1 MTACRRRGFTVQ
13 AFKIGPGKSHHSLTM
28 VQFVR
33 QAEAATKPALTAD
46 FLDPLHH
53 EAATGRPSINLDGW
67 MLNKEQNLASF
78 HRHAADADICI
89 VEGVMGLFDGR
100 DGMTEAGSTAELAKW
115 LGAPVLLVMDC
126 WSMARSAAAMVKG
139 YQEFDPDLN
148 LAGVIFNKVGSSA
161 HSQWLSEAVQSTGVT
176 TKVFGGVPKVHKL
189 HPVQCLEDKTA
200 LSLIA
205 CMFNPLTVKAHH
217 VVHVFS
223 LYSKNSNHLQS
234 HSAWP
239 YSSLLSSAG

>member
-1 MTACRRRGFTVQ
+1 ML
-13 AFKIGPGKSHHSLTM
+13 P
-28 VQFVR
+28 
-33 QAEAATKPALTAD
+33 AD

-67 MLNKEQNLASF
+67 MLSKEQNLASF

-139 YQEFDPDLN
+139 YQEFDPDLD

-189 HPVQCLEDKTA
+189 HLAQCLGDNTETHSFA
-200 LSLIA
+200 TQS
-205 CMFNPLTVKAHH
+205 MSVHPLAVKAHH

-223 LYSKNSNHLQS
+223 LYSKNRHANPPQS
-234 HSAWP
+234 HCALA
-239 YSSLLSSAG
+239 YSSSLSRAG

>member
-1 MTACRRRGFTVQ
+1 MKQ
-13 AFKIGPGKSHHSLTM
+13 QP
-28 VQFVR
+28 
-33 QAEAATKPALTAD
+33 KPALTAD

-189 HPVQCLEDKTA
+189 HLVHA
-200 LSLIA
+200 LRTTHKLLLL
-205 CMFNPLTVKAHH
+205 CYPLVS
-217 VVHVFS
+217 V
-223 LYSKNSNHLQS
+223 QS
-234 HSAWP
+234 HTSKHIM
-239 YSSLLSSAG
+239 

>member
-1 MTACRRRGFTVQ
+1 MSIEVKG
-13 AFKIGPGKSHHSLTM
+13 L
-28 VQFVR
+28 
-33 QAEAATKPALTAD
+33 ELTAD

-148 LAGVIFNKVGSSA
+148 LAGVIFNKVGSAA
-161 HSQWLSEAVQSTGVT
+161 HSQWLSEAVQNTGVT
-176 TKVFGGVPKVHKL
+176 TQVFGGVPKVHS
-189 HPVQCLEDKTA
+189 PVL
-200 LSLIA
+200 
-205 CMFNPLTVKAHH
+205 AHC
-217 VVHVFS
+217 
-223 LYSKNSNHLQS
+223 
-234 HSAWP
+234 
-239 YSSLLSSAG
+239 

>member
-1 MTACRRRGFTVQ
+1 M
-13 AFKIGPGKSHHSLTM
+13 
-28 VQFVR
+28 
-33 QAEAATKPALTAD
+33 PAAD

-148 LAGVIFNKVGSSA
+148 LAGVIFNKVGSPA

-176 TKVFGGVPKVHKL
+176 TQVFGGVPKVHQL
-189 HPVQCLEDKTA
+189 HLVQCMESHAAYSPGRPHLSASHTMSVSCACPTHHNTTLRPAVCRQPDAACCTIA
-200 LSLIA
+200 LSSI
-205 CMFNPLTVKAHH
+205 FPL
-217 VVHVFS
+217 
-223 LYSKNSNHLQS
+223 LC
-234 HSAWP
+234 
-239 YSSLLSSAG
+239 

>member
-1 MTACRRRGFTVQ
+1 M
-13 AFKIGPGKSHHSLTM
+13 
-28 VQFVR
+28 
-33 QAEAATKPALTAD
+33 KPALTAD

-89 VEGVMGLFDGR
+89 VEGVMGLYDGR
-100 DGMTEAGSTAELAKW
+100 DGITEAGSTAELAKW

-161 HSQWLSEAVQSTGVT
+161 HSQWLSEAVLSTGVT
-176 TKVFGGVPKVHKL
+176 TKVFGGVPKVHL
-189 HPVQCLEDKTA
+189 VLCLD
-200 LSLIA
+200 
-205 CMFNPLTVKAHH
+205 
-217 VVHVFS
+217 
-223 LYSKNSNHLQS
+223 S
-234 HSAWP
+234 HSAQSSRHPQHLLLISYPREHLWP
-239 YSSLLSSAG
+239 MHHGFPVP

>member
-1 MTACRRRGFTVQ
+1 
-13 AFKIGPGKSHHSLTM
+13 
-28 VQFVR
+28 
-33 QAEAATKPALTAD
+33 
-46 FLDPLHH
+46 
-53 EAATGRPSINLDGW
+53 

-161 HSQWLSEAVQSTGVT
+161 HSQWLTEAVHSTGVT
-176 TKVFGGVPKVHKL
+176 AKVFGGVPKVHL
-189 HPVQCLEDKTA
+189 HLVQCFESHVAHSPEHSPLCTPTMSVCCA
-200 LSLIA
+200 LATTYGTI
-205 CMFNPLTVKAHH
+205 FR
-217 VVHVFS
+217 
-223 LYSKNSNHLQS
+223 
-234 HSAWP
+234 
-239 YSSLLSSAG
+239 